1 MAKRKLAEVRL
12 TSVLPHL
19 IIPNFSVDT
28 NHNRLMHK
36 RLLSTTGVYKYVYN
50 VCINVLIKVFFAALA
65 DRVCRL
71 PKACLSWSYP
81 RIL

>member
-1 MAKRKLAEVRL
+1 MSSIFRSTSYFL
-12 TSVLPHL
+12 TLTFTH
-19 IIPNFSVDT
+19 FSVDT

-50 VCINVLIKVFFAALA
+50 VCIKVLIKVFFAALA
-65 DRVCRL
+65 DRASRL
-71 PKACLSWSYP
+71 PKACQSWSYP

>member
-1 MAKRKLAEVRL
+1 MLDFL
-12 TSVLPHL
+12 LPNPYFHSF
-19 IIPNFSVDT
+19 PVDT

-36 RLLSTTGVYKYVYN
+36 RLLSTTGVYKYVYK
-50 VCINVLIKVFFAALA
+50 VCIKVLIKVFFAALA
-65 DRVCRL
+65 DRACHL

>member
-12 TSVLPHL
+12 TSILPHRL
-19 IIPNFSVDT
+19 IPDSSVDT

-36 RLLSTTGVYKYVYN
+36 RVLSTTGVYKYVYK
-50 VCINVLIKVFFAALA
+50 VCIKVLINVFFAVLA
-65 DRVCRL
+65 DRASRL

-81 RIL
+81 HIL